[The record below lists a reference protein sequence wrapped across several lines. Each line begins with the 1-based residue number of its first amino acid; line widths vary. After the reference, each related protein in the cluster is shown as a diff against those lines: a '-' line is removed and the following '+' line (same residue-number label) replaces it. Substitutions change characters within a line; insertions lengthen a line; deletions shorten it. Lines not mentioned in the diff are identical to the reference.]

1 MAVATGTAL
10 AIGAGVGL
18 LGAAMQSNAAGKA
31 ADAQAGAARAG
42 INAQISQ
49 YDQTRLDQ
57 EPWRRA
63 GGSAINQLSYLL
75 GLPGYGPAATR
86 PNGTLGA
93 LGRKPAGTLSMG
105 GATLPTPNQIAA
117 PGTGPKKL
125 GASEAFGV
133 VNQLS
138 ETEPGGIFDPSGEA
152 VQTQGGGGAG
162 QTINYTM
169 NPGSGVWEP
178 DTSSYGQLGDF
189 GSLSRD
195 FSMADFEADPGYQFR
210 FDEGQ
215 KALERSAS
223 ARGRLL
229 GGGQLKA
236 LTRYGHD
243 MGSLEYGNAFNRF
256 QTNRNT
262 RFNQLAAVAGIGQT
276 ANGQLAQV
284 GMNTANNNA
293 QLLGQ
298 LGNAQ
303 SAGIMGQ
310 ANAWSGALTNGVNNW
325 TQWQMLRDLK

>member
-49 YDQTRLDQ
+49 YDQTRQDQ
-57 EPWRRA
+57 APWRNA
-63 GGSAINQLSYLL
+63 GGAAINQLSYLL
-75 GLPGYGPAATR
+75 GLPGYGPAAPRT
-86 PNGTLGA
+86 NLATI
-93 LGRKPAGTLSMG
+93 GRRAPAGTLSMG

-125 GASEAFGV
+125 GATEAFGV

-138 ETEPGGIFDPSGEA
+138 ENEPGGIFDPSGEA

-162 QTINYTM
+162 QTINYTV
-169 NPGSGVWEP
+169 NPDSGVWEP
-178 DTSSYGQLGDF
+178 DNSPYAQLGDF

-195 FSMADFEADPGYQFR
+195 FSMADFQADPGYQFR

-215 KALERSAS
+215 KALERSA
-223 ARGRLL
+223 AAKGRFL
-229 GGGQLKA
+229 GGSTLKA
-236 LTRYGHD
+236 LTRYGQD
-243 MGSLEYGNAFNRF
+243 MGSQEYGNAFNRF

-293 QLLGQ
+293 QLMGQ

-310 ANAWSGALTNGVNNW
+310 SNAWSNALTNGVNNW
-325 TQWQMLRDLK
+325 TQWQMLKDLK